1 MVRKLETGE
10 GLDGEES
17 EKLAREIGEALAGK

>member
-1 MVRKLETGE
+1 VRRLEAGD

-17 EKLAREIGEALAGK
+17 EKLAREMAEALT